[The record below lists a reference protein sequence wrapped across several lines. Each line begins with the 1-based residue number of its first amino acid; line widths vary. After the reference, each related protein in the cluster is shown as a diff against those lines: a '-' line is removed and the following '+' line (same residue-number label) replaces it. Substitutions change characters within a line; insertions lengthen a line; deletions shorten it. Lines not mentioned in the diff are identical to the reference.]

1 MTSQA
6 EGNTQGAGGPG
17 PRPFPAATG
26 PLAALK
32 VIDMTRVIAGPYSGQ
47 IMGDLGADVIKVER
61 PGEGDDCRRVGPPW
75 HREPVNDVPGES
87 TYFHSVNRNKRS
99 LSLDFQK
106 PEGQALVLRLAAE
119 ADILIENYRTGTLAR
134 YGLGYEHLKAV
145 NPRLIYCSITGFG
158 QTGPYSGRSGYD
170 FLIQGMGGLMSVTGH
185 ADGEAGAGPMR
196 VGIPVADLL
205 AGLNAAIGV
214 LAALEHRNRTGEG
227 QHVDISL
234 FDSQAAALMNT
245 ASGWLNAGTKLG
257 RTGNDHPSAAPYG
270 VYEVEDGHIIVATF
284 NDREFKRLATVLGHP
299 EWITDP
305 RFARNGDR
313 VSNRPALKAAV
324 TAALKGRTR
333 AEWVQIL
340 NEATVSAGPIN
351 DIEDMEQDEH
361 AVARGMFFDMPSPEF
376 GSVRM
381 VASPFRMSATPPDY
395 RIAPPAVGEHSA
407 EILTELGVP
416 DDEQDRLRAAGV
428 I

>member
-6 EGNTQGAGGPG
+6 EGNPQGAGGPG
-17 PRPFPAATG
+17 PQPVLAATG
-26 PLAALK
+26 PLAALR

-47 IMGDLGADVIKVER
+47 IMGDLGADVIKIER

-75 HREPVNDVPGES
+75 YREPVDDVPGES
-87 TYFHSVNRNKRS
+87 TYFQSVNRNKRS

-106 PEGQALVLRLAAE
+106 PEGQALLRRLAAE
-119 ADILIENYRTGTLAR
+119 ADILIENYRTGTLER
-134 YGLGYEHLKAV
+134 YGLGYEDLKAV

-185 ADGEAGAGPMR
+185 ADGEEGAGPMR

-245 ASGWLNAGTKLG
+245 ASGWLNAGAKLG

-270 VYEVEDGHIIVATF
+270 VYGVDDGYIIVATF

-340 NEATVSAGPIN
+340 NDATVSAGPIN
-351 DIEDMEQDEH
+351 DIEDLERDEH
-361 AVARGMFFDMPSPEF
+361 ALARGMFFDMPSPEF

-395 RIAPPAVGEHSA
+395 RIAPPAIGEHSA
-407 EILTELGVP
+407 EILSELGVTP
-416 DDEQDRLRAAGV
+416 AEQDRLKAAGV